1 MCSQCAWLDSWG
13 ESLGCLPFCPAGW
26 RTLCCV
32 LLLLGAREGG
42 PRGLQRSPSEVTM
55 LESSREKETKQGW
68 DWHPVSLKYFIWSVT
83 KWSGGDSFR
92 YKFWFALSECKWSSW
107 MWVISSALIVTFTAW
122 LLVQHRGH
130 AAVGLIDKQNKKH
143 KRCSNRRARA
153 DGPRSWNWMKQTF

>member
-92 YKFWFALSECKWSSW
+92 YKFMVCFEWMCKYGLHGWSRLPSSW
-107 MWVISSALIVTFTAW
+107 PSQHDSLSNTEDTLQSDSSTNTEQKTQT
-122 LLVQHRGH
+122 LL
-130 AAVGLIDKQNKKH
+130 KQM
-143 KRCSNRRARA
+143 SQSRR
-153 DGPRSWNWMKQTF
+153 S